1 MRLNTLLKNAL
12 DSLTVNKLRTF
23 LTVLGIVIGITSVIT
38 LVNIGEAAQ
47 GTIESS
53 VSAFGSDLITIIP
66 GKFSS
71 GSQGFSFDLSASFDF
86 QNVVDL
92 KSKPNLY
99 LKGISTESSKLT
111 NVRVG
116 LNNQQMSITG
126 VYGDYFLVRSVE
138 LLAGRE
144 INLKD
149 SDTLS
154 RVAVIGPDIRDKFFD
169 ENPIGKTINISNQ
182 NYTIVGITKPR
193 GSNGFQNLDEVV
205 IIPLKTMQKL
215 ITGTTTVRSII
226 VSASDPK
233 YISLAAEEVKNNL
246 RDIRGIDK
254 SEDSDFTVR
263 TSAQALGILTDITNI
278 FTIFL
283 ALISGIS
290 LLVGGIGIM
299 NIMFVSVKERTR
311 EIGLRKALGATRND
325 ILYQFLTESI
335 AVTMLGGILG
345 TILGILLTYIFTQV
359 AALAFSININ
369 TVILAVGVSGL
380 IGLIFG
386 SYPAWQAAKL
396 DPIVALRYE

>member
-12 DSLTVNKLRTF
+12 NSLTVNKLRTF

-92 KSKPNLY
+92 KAKPNLY

-126 VYGDYFLVRSVE
+126 VYGDYFSVRSVE

-149 SDTLS
+149 SDTLA

-169 ENPIGKTINISNQ
+169 DNPIGKTINISNQ

-215 ITGTTTVRSII
+215 ITGTSTVRSII
-226 VSASDPK
+226 VSANDPK
-233 YISLAAEEVKNNL
+233 YISLAAEEIKNNL

-254 SEDSDFTVR
+254 NEESDFTVR

-283 ALISGIS
+283 ALIAGIS

-335 AVTMLGGILG
+335 AVTLLGGILG
-345 TILGILLTYIFTQV
+345 TLLGVLLTYIFTQV
-359 AALAFSININ
+359 AALAFAININ

>member
-92 KSKPNLY
+92 KAKPNLY

-126 VYGDYFLVRSVE
+126 VYGDYFSVRSVE

-169 ENPIGKTINISNQ
+169 ENPIGKTINISN
-182 NYTIVGITKPR
+182 
-193 GSNGFQNLDEVV
+193 
-205 IIPLKTMQKL
+205 
-215 ITGTTTVRSII
+215 
-226 VSASDPK
+226 
-233 YISLAAEEVKNNL
+233 
-246 RDIRGIDK
+246 
-254 SEDSDFTVR
+254 
-263 TSAQALGILTDITNI
+263 
-278 FTIFL
+278 
-283 ALISGIS
+283 
-290 LLVGGIGIM
+290 
-299 NIMFVSVKERTR
+299 
-311 EIGLRKALGATRND
+311 
-325 ILYQFLTESI
+325 
-335 AVTMLGGILG
+335 
-345 TILGILLTYIFTQV
+345 
-359 AALAFSININ
+359 
-369 TVILAVGVSGL
+369 
-380 IGLIFG
+380 
-386 SYPAWQAAKL
+386 
-396 DPIVALRYE
+396 

>member
-126 VYGDYFLVRSVE
+126 VYGDYFSVRSVE

-215 ITGTTTVRSII
+215 ITGTSTVRSII
-226 VSASDPK
+226 VSANDPK
-233 YISLAAEEVKNNL
+233 YISLAAEEIKNNL

-254 SEDSDFTVR
+254 NEESDFTVR

-283 ALISGIS
+283 ALIAGIS

>member
-126 VYGDYFLVRSVE
+126 VYGDYFSVRSVE

-215 ITGTTTVRSII
+215 ITGTSTVRSII
-226 VSASDPK
+226 VSANDPK
-233 YISLAAEEVKNNL
+233 YISLAAEEIKNNL

-254 SEDSDFTVR
+254 NEESDFTVR

-283 ALISGIS
+283 ALIAGIS

-335 AVTMLGGILG
+335 AVTLLGGILG
-345 TILGILLTYIFTQV
+345 TLLGVLLTYIFTQV
-359 AALAFSININ
+359 AALAFAININ

>member
-126 VYGDYFLVRSVE
+126 VYGDYFSVRSVE